1 MKQNIT
7 LSIDKELIKKA
18 KLVAAQ
24 RQISV
29 SGLLRNELR
38 RIIEDA
44 EGYDLAE
51 RKAMNNLKKGFHFG
65 GKGVVC
71 REDLHGR

>member
-38 RIIEDA
+38 RIIEDD

-51 RKAMNNLKKGFHFG
+51 RKAINNLKKGFHFG